1 MTFLLNSFIGV
12 HSQEETVVS
21 LLSEMSPNETTT
33 IDTITTI
40 LPPTT
45 NSPLTTTTVE
55 PASFG
60 NWNVTN
66 DNGTVCILLKMLAHF
81 EIQYMKMDNTTGT
94 GYLNIPN
101 TAVVGDSSSCG
112 LNETQLIKLD
122 FSTNSVEMFFKQKNG
137 YTWMSEVSLTYTL
150 DEKNFPSA
158 KEPGKKENA
167 VASGINRFKT
177 PTARSYLCKSEDDI
191 NLLEN
196 GKVVMKVSD
205 LQVQVFRNT
214 NDTTFASEYRCKTD
228 DKVSDI
234 VPIAVGCALAG
245 LVLIVLVAY
254 LVGRRRSR
262 QKGYQSV

>member
-1 MTFLLNSFIGV
+1 MQFFHKKALTNMKLEFLFGIFLTFLLNSFIGV
-12 HSQEETVVS
+12 HSEEEPIVS
-21 LLSEMSPNETTT
+21 LYSVLSPNETTT
-33 IDTITTI
+33 TIDTTTTI

-45 NSPLTTTTVE
+45 DSPLTTTTVE
-55 PASFG
+55 PASFE

-112 LNETQLIKLD
+112 YKNETQLITLD

-158 KEPGKKENA
+158 KEPGKKEKA

-205 LQVQVFRNT
+205 LQLQVFKYKRHNIC
-214 NDTTFASEYRCKTD
+214 FR
-228 DKVSDI
+228 I
-234 VPIAVGCALAG
+234 PL
-245 LVLIVLVAY
+245 
-254 LVGRRRSR
+254 
-262 QKGYQSV
+262 